1 MTERALLL
9 ALLWLAAVRPAA
21 AEVLDQTGA
30 GFTLSNTVTVAVSP
44 QQAFDALVDAVDQWW
59 PKDHSWWGQEGRFR
73 IEARAGGCFC
83 ERSGQREAQHMR
95 VIFVDPGKL
104 LRLEGGLGPLQ
115 GMGLSG
121 VMDWRLAAT
130 DDGGTTI
137 TLWYR
142 AGGYTPEPLGDFVA
156 IVDQVQAQQLGA
168 LASHLDKP

>member
-1 MTERALLL
+1 R
-9 ALLWLAAVRPAA
+9 
-21 AEVLDQTGA
+21 
-30 GFTLSNTVTVAVSP
+30 
-44 QQAFDALVDAVDQWW
+44 
-59 PKDHSWWGQEGRFR
+59 
-73 IEARAGGCFC
+73 
-83 ERSGQREAQHMR
+83 QREAQHMR

-104 LRLEGGLGPLQ
+104 LRLEGGVGPLQ

-130 DDGGTTI
+130 DDGGSTI